1 MNIGII
7 GTGNVGSALTRA
19 CRAAGH
25 DVKVASATPEEAE
38 ALARETGAVAAVD
51 NAHAVGGAD
60 IVILA
65 IPYSE
70 LASVAAEL
78 HDELVARIVV
88 DVSNPVAP
96 DLDHRL
102 TATSAAEELAATLDG
117 ESVVKAFNTVFASR
131 QDRPMV
137 DGERIDGFFATD
149 DDRARTRITELL
161 DSLGYTP
168 VDCGPL
174 IMARALED
182 MALINIRLNALGG
195 WSWQTV
201 WRLAGPRT

>member
-7 GTGNVGSALTRA
+7 GTGSVGGALTRA

-25 DVKVASATPEEAE
+25 EVKIASTNPEEVD
-38 ALARETGAVAAVD
+38 ALARETGAVAAAD
-51 NAHAVGGAD
+51 NARAVEGTD

-65 IPYSE
+65 VPYSE
-70 LASVAAEL
+70 LLSVAAEL

-88 DVSNPVAP
+88 DVTNPVAP

-117 ESVVKAFNTVFASR
+117 ESVVKAFNTVLASR
-131 QDRPMV
+131 QDRPLL
-137 DGERIDGFFATD
+137 DGERIEGFFATD
-149 DDRARTRITELL
+149 DDRARIRITELL
-161 DSLGYTP
+161 DSLGYEP
-168 VDCGPL
+168 IDCGPL
-174 IMARALED
+174 TMARALED
-182 MALINIRLNALGG
+182 MALVNIRLNAIGG

-201 WRLAGPRT
+201 WRLVGPRG